1 MDYPRK
7 ILDRSVP
14 WFDRRFAK
22 DIQLT
27 CVTLCCVD
35 NIPFTKQKQTKHKK
49 KPGYQFQM
57 RSKLEHYIT

>member
-49 KPGYQFQM
+49 KTWLPISNAVKI
-57 RSKLEHYIT
+57 RAL